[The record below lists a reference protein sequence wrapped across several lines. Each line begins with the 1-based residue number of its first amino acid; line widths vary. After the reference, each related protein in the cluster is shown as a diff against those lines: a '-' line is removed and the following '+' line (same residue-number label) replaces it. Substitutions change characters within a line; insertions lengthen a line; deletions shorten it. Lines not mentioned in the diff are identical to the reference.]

1 MVVNDNAGNQVPRG
15 VLESIASKLAPTD
28 GINVRHT
35 DVCSGAVFRRG
46 CGMCTCKNYVQMVLG
61 IVLVLLQGVA
71 QAAAY
76 VDVLDLPAK
85 VSTLA
90 INSPLSGMT
99 RAGERV
105 ITVGQRGHIL
115 FSDDA
120 GQHWQQAAVP
130 VSADLTAVNFPTTT
144 QGWAVGNDGV
154 VLHSGDAGAT
164 WAKQLDGRQIG
175 DLLVKHYSA
184 LAAAES
190 GNEQWPLLVAE
201 GQRMVE
207 QGADKPLLDV
217 WFANDKTGY
226 VVGVFNLILRTDDGG
241 QTWTPFQDRTDNP
254 QGFHL
259 NAIASTG
266 DALYIA
272 GEQGL
277 LLKWDD
283 SAQRFNAVP
292 TPYQGSF
299 FGVLGKPGE
308 VLVYGLRG
316 NVLRSSDGGQ
326 SWTALNT
333 GLHVSITAG
342 LIDARGHYRLF
353 TQGGQ
358 MLVSQGSGAQL
369 QLVRK
374 PARTPVSGAAQS
386 ADGALVLAGSRGA
399 LTLAADPALEP

>member
-1 MVVNDNAGNQVPRG
+1 MCSYKNNILRLALG
-15 VLESIASKLAPTD
+15 V
-28 GINVRHT
+28 
-35 DVCSGAVFRRG
+35 
-46 CGMCTCKNYVQMVLG
+46 VLG
-61 IVLVLLQGVA
+61 LSQGVTH
-71 QAAAY
+71 AAEY
-76 VDVLDLPAK
+76 VDVLDLPAR
-85 VSTLA
+85 VSALA
-90 INSPLSGMT
+90 INSPLSGMA

-105 ITVGQRGHIL
+105 IAVGQRGHIL

-120 GQHWQQAAVP
+120 GKHWQQAVVP
-130 VSADLTAVNFPTTT
+130 VSADLTAVNFPTAT

-154 VLHSGDAGAT
+154 VLHSTDAGAT
-164 WAKQLDGRQIG
+164 WKKQLDGRQIG
-175 DLLVKHYSA
+175 ELLIKHYSA
-184 LAAAES
+184 LAKAEP
-190 GNEQWPLLVAE
+190 GNEQWPLLATE
-201 GQRMVE
+201 GQRLLD

-241 QTWTPFQDRTDNP
+241 QSWTPFQDRTDNP
-254 QGFHL
+254 QSLHL

-283 SAQRFNAVP
+283 SAQRFNAVS

-316 NVLRSSDGGQ
+316 NVLRSTDGGQ
-326 SWTALNT
+326 SWAALDT

-342 LIDARGHYRLF
+342 LIDAHGNYRLF

-358 MLVSQGSGAQL
+358 MLVSQGTGAQL
-369 QLVRK
+369 HLVQQ
-374 PARTPVSGAAQS
+374 PAPTPVAGAAQS
-386 ADGALVLAGSRGA
+386 TDGALVLAGSRGA
-399 LTLAADPALEP
+399 RTLSADPALEP